1 MRVGVLRDLEE
12 RLEEVVE
19 DLLEVVDQLVALV
32 DVVQTRNLEK
42 SKPSKYY
49 DSKFFQY
56 WPILG
61 YISELKVPDMNISQ
75 KNF

>member
-42 SKPSKYY
+42 NLPSKYN
-49 DSKFFQY
+49 DSKIF
-56 WPILG
+56 
-61 YISELKVPDMNISQ
+61 
-75 KNF
+75 